1 MINVEKQLLC
11 YFKEYFCQEE
21 LFMMNFPCTAV
32 ILAAGKGTRMKSALP
47 KVLHKI
53 GGKAMVQH
61 VLDAAT
67 GAGAANNIVVIGF
80 GAAEVQK
87 ALDGQASFVIQRE
100 QLGTGHAVLQAAPLL
115 TAQAGTVMVLCGDTP
130 LLTKDSLTKL
140 LASHREQSA
149 QATVLTAI
157 MPDATGYG
165 RIVRN
170 IDGQVVKIVEQKD
183 ATAAEL
189 QINEVNTGIYCFD
202 QQTLLDALQQ
212 INCDNAQGEY
222 YLTDVIAIL
231 ARDSKKIGAVVAENY
246 RDTMGINSRSQLAE
260 AELLFRQRKL
270 VELMDLGVTIMDVNS
285 TFIDQQVVIGAD
297 TVIYPFTWIEGS
309 TQIGRNCE
317 IGPSSRIQNSQ
328 IGNSVTL
335 HFTYAHDCVVDDDV
349 IVGPYVQ
356 LRPNTHLFAGVK
368 VGNFVEVK
376 NSTIGKGS
384 KVPHLSYIGDTD
396 MGERVNI
403 GSGTITVN
411 YDGVHKHR
419 TIIEDDAFI
428 GCNTNLVAPVVVAQ
442 GAYVAAGS
450 TITKNVPAKSL
461 GVARA
466 RQNNFEGW
474 VDKIKNKRK

>member
-1 MINVEKQLLC
+1 
-11 YFKEYFCQEE
+11 
-21 LFMMNFPCTAV
+21 MMNFPCTAV
-32 ILAAGKGTRMKSALP
+32 ILAAGKGTRMKSTLP

-61 VLDAAT
+61 VLDVAT
-67 GAGAANNIVVIGF
+67 GAGATNNIVVIGF

-87 ALDGQASFVIQRE
+87 ALEGQASFVIQHQ

-115 TAQAGTVMVLCGDTP
+115 TAEAGTVMVLCGDTP
-130 LLTKDSLTKL
+130 LLTQSSLTKL
-140 LASHREQSA
+140 LASHREQTA
-149 QATVLTAI
+149 QATVLTAV

-170 IDGQVVKIVEQKD
+170 AAGQVVKIVEQKD

-231 ARDSKKIGAVVAENY
+231 ACDSQKIGAVVAVDY
-246 RDTMGINSRSQLAE
+246 RETLGINSRSQLAE
-260 AELLFRQRKL
+260 AELLLRQRKL
-270 VELMDLGVTIMDVNS
+270 VELMDLGVTIMDLNS
-285 TFIDQQVVIGAD
+285 TFIDQQVVIGSD

-309 TQIGRNCE
+309 TEIGKNCE
-317 IGPSSRIQNSQ
+317 IGPSSRIQNSK

-335 HFTYAHDCVVDDDV
+335 HFTYAHDCVVDDNAS
-349 IVGPYVQ
+349 VGPYVQ
-356 LRPNTHLFAGVK
+356 LRPNTHLSAGVK

-376 NSTIGKGS
+376 NSIIGKGS

-419 TIIEDDAFI
+419 TTIEDDAFI

-466 RQNNFEGW
+466 RQSNFEGW
-474 VDKIKNKRK
+474 VDKTKNKRK